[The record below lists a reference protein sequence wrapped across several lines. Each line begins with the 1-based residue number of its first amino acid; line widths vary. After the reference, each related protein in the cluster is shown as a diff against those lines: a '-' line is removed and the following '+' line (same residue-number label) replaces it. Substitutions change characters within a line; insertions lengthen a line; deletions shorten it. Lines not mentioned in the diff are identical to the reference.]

1 MCTKVKSIN
10 PKSVIKTKYDVF
22 IGCLDILPIAQLL
35 CFYSDYYLLKTVTN
49 PAETT
54 SNFAGLD
61 KRICLG
67 PNTLKKELISYLS
80 RVYRAFWERV

>member
-35 CFYSDYYLLKTVTN
+35 CFYSDYYLLKTVADPT
-49 PAETT
+49 ETT
-54 SNFAGLD
+54 GNFAGLD
-61 KRICLG
+61 KRICLDL
-67 PNTLKKELISYLS
+67 NTLKKEVIGSLS
-80 RVYRAFWERV
+80 IVYRVFGERV